1 MAEVEFGGL
10 KFSGGKM
17 IALLTALSTL
27 GGAAWG
33 GFEIYKDYMDMKEI
47 IQNID
52 TDAIAARND
61 VIETKLDEAI
71 DYTRDIK
78 SGLKD
83 DIFKLE
89 QNIERM
95 EDKVDESERRV
106 KDTQSSIEATLAGVR
121 EDLNTNGGE
130 LYYANGTE
138 YIGLYHI
145 HPEQGPMVGAKH
157 SELPHSK
164 LYYTSQLPK
173 IPGKEYEDF
182 ISNYSPNTGFRAL
195 TCYRC
200 IKTPTGQNQVVGF
213 IPKDKN
219 LGCGKN
225 NFTDYNLAV
234 QSCNTSQ
241 VRNPEIINESPSS
254 TPAQQVN
261 EAPSTRSIPNI
272 APSSGGGGG
281 Y

>member
-17 IALLTALSTL
+17 VALLTALSTL
-27 GGAAWG
+27 GGAAWA

-95 EDKVDESERRV
+95 EDKVDRSENRI
-106 KDTQSSIEATLAGVR
+106 KDSQAVIEGIVATVR
-121 EDLNTNGGE
+121 NDLNTQSKDVTASIRE
-130 LYYANGTE
+130 VEAT
-138 YIGLYHI
+138 
-145 HPEQGPMVGAKH
+145 VRA
-157 SELPHSK
+157 SE
-164 LYYTSQLPK
+164 
-173 IPGKEYEDF
+173 
-182 ISNYSPNTGFRAL
+182 
-195 TCYRC
+195 
-200 IKTPTGQNQVVGF
+200 
-213 IPKDKN
+213 KD
-219 LGCGKN
+219 
-225 NFTDYNLAV
+225 
-234 QSCNTSQ
+234 
-241 VRNPEIINESPSS
+241 VRNVMKETIKDIEDKMDRLDNSLRE
-254 TPAQQVN
+254 TLQ
-261 EAPSTRSIPNI
+261 EALDNPL
-272 APSSGGGGG
+272 AGK
-281 Y
+281 